1 MVFKVD
7 VWYLTYIGKEQTF
20 VPEFSSN
27 IPLMINSSGNFLPNT
42 IVKSH

>member
-20 VPEFSSN
+20 VPEFLSN
-27 IPLMINSSGNFLPNT
+27 IPLMINSSG
-42 IVKSH
+42 